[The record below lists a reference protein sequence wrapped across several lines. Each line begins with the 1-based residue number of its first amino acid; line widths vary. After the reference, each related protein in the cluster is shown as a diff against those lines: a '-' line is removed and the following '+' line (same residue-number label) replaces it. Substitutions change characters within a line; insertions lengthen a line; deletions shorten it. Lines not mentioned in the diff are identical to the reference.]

1 MKILLFG
8 KNGQVGWELQRSL
21 APLGQV
27 VALDRRDRGGDLSVE
42 GMTAERIRYER
53 PDVVVN
59 AAAYTAVDRAE
70 TEIDLCRR
78 VNATAVSEVARTCA
92 DLDALFVH
100 YSTDYVFNGEGD
112 QPWSEDDATGPINVY
127 GKTKLEGEEYIK
139 ASGCKFL
146 NFRTSWVYDVRGN
159 NFAKTML
166 RLAQERE
173 ELSVISD
180 QFGAPTAADLIADVT
195 AHAIRAARQ
204 DDRKTG
210 IYHVVPA
217 GTTTWFDY
225 AAFCINLAR
234 AAGVDIKTAPNKITP
249 IQSAEYVAAAN
260 RPLNSRMSIS
270 KLENTFGM
278 RMPDWKLGIKRL
290 INNILEQ

>member
-1 MKILLFG
+1 MKILLLG

-21 APLGQV
+21 APLGAV
-27 VALDRRDRGGDLSVE
+27 VALDRSDRGGDLSLEKV
-42 GMTAERIRYER
+42 TADRIRAER

-70 TEIDLCRR
+70 TEIELCRR
-78 VNATAVSEVARTCA
+78 VNASAVLEVASACA
-92 DLDALFVH
+92 DTGALFVH

-112 QPWSEDDATGPINVY
+112 QPWSEDDATGPLNVY

-139 ASGCKFL
+139 TSGCTFL
-146 NFRTSWVYDVRGN
+146 NFRTSWVYGVRGN

-180 QFGAPTAADLIADVT
+180 QFGAPTSAELIADVT
-195 AHAIRAARQ
+195 AHAIKAARQ
-204 DDRKTG
+204 NDQQTG
-210 IYHVVPA
+210 TYHLVPT
-217 GTTTWFDY
+217 GSTTWFDY

-234 AAGVDIKTAPNKITP
+234 SQGADIKTAPNKITP
-249 IQSAEYVAAAN
+249 ILTSEYDTAAN
-260 RPLNSRMSIS
+260 RPLNSRLSNS
-270 KLENTFGM
+270 KIESAFGL
-278 RMPDWKLGIKRL
+278 RMPDWQTGITRL
-290 INNILEQ
+290 MNSILEK